1 MKILNLFF
9 SATGN
14 TAKVAQTIT
23 DTLQQAGHQVETAKI
38 TKDMDLDVLAYD
50 FILVGSG
57 VYEWLPGQPLIDL
70 FTKLRRGYA
79 EQGEIKPAAPRRAGK
94 KVVVYCTYGGCHTGI
109 NEAIPA
115 VKYMGQLFEHLG
127 FDIVGEWY
135 LVGEYHPDKYKEM
148 SIRGRLGDIRGRP
161 HEADLREV
169 AEKVKG
175 ILQV

>member
-70 FTKLRRGYA
+70 FTKLR
-79 EQGEIKPAAPRRAGK
+79 
-94 KVVVYCTYGGCHTGI
+94 
-109 NEAIPA
+109 
-115 VKYMGQLFEHLG
+115 
-127 FDIVGEWY
+127 
-135 LVGEYHPDKYKEM
+135 
-148 SIRGRLGDIRGRP
+148 
-161 HEADLREV
+161 
-169 AEKVKG
+169 
-175 ILQV
+175 